1 MMEMM
6 RRKWKM
12 AKTKQKLLLII
23 DGSNLA
29 HRAYQKFKNLKSGK
43 GEPTGLVYGFMRLL
57 NSYLVRFRPT
67 YLIITF
73 DTKQSKSSNFR
84 NGLLGSYKVHRKNI
98 GIDFEDFN
106 SQLKSVK
113 KMLKYLNV
121 PVIWDRKGLGHE
133 SDDYIGYYAK
143 NHIGKVMIISSDKD
157 FCQLLE
163 DNRVKIFNPFKEKI
177 IVEKTCAEI
186 MGYSAKECVDYL
198 CLLGDKSDDIPGYKG
213 MGPVKIR
220 QFLDKYETIEKF
232 LAKEKN
238 EFQGIDRDGLADL
251 YERNKTLID
260 LNVALEK
267 YPLKKIP
274 MVLYKENRINRP
286 KLRELFK
293 KYTLNSFLTEDF
305 IKPFKN
311 LQRWEKKN

>member
-1 MMEMM
+1 MMEMKK
-6 RRKWKM
+6 RRKIM
-12 AKTKQKLLLII
+12 GKTKDRLLLVV
-23 DGSNLA
+23 DVSNLA

-57 NSYLVRFRPT
+57 NSYILRFRPT
-67 YLIITF
+67 YLIVTF
-73 DTKQSKSSNFR
+73 DTKQSKQSNFR
-84 NGLLGSYKVHRKNI
+84 NSLMGSYKAHRKNLAM
-98 GIDFEDFN
+98 DYEDFN

-133 SDDYIGYYAK
+133 SDDYIGYYART
-143 NHIGKVMIISSDKD
+143 HIGKVMIISSDKD

-163 DNRVKIFNPFKEKI
+163 GNRVKIFNPFKEKI
-177 IVEKTCAEI
+177 ILEKTCQEI

-220 QFLDKYETIEKF
+220 QFLDKFDTIENF
-232 LAKEKN
+232 LSKEKN
-238 EFQGIDRDGLADL
+238 EFPGIDRDGLEDL
-251 YERNKTLID
+251 YKRNKVLID
-260 LNVALEK
+260 LDVAIAK

-274 MVLYKENRINRP
+274 MILYKENRINRP

-305 IKPFKN
+305 LKPFKN
-311 LQRWEKKN
+311 LKIWTKKN